1 MGVLLARHGPRGR
14 ETRPVTVDWLGAI
27 LWIGGFGA
35 FLVAAVW
42 LVRRS
47 ERRLSA
53 GPGEPYAP
61 IAGEPAGPD
70 AITAYLD
77 RMTVALKLP
86 AGDVAEVRAE
96 LADHLQDSIA
106 SLEAEGLD
114 RERATREALARLGSA
129 DELGRQLRAAHQSTR
144 RLLTGVG
151 GGVFAAGG
159 GFVLGYLGGTAL
171 ALLLAL
177 VLAAA
182 AAVLALVGVILPDIT
197 SPASGH
203 AGNSLMLSVMLAVA
217 AASATR
223 YAVRTSAGISRRAPR
238 TVAFAWTAAAVLVF
252 GWWALFGIR
261 GQQSWLGVAGELC
274 IPLAAVAGAL
284 VRIERPMPHVGRWA
298 IVCSAISV
306 VVLVLGLAAVSG
318 SSAGGTVLAHEYQPA
333 DLHLDT
339 VAPAAPAAWLPADDY
354 VVTGCGGSQNS
365 AAEIDAQLIS
375 PASNASTPLPFAPVL
390 MNWKDLRFEAWHA
403 LPIWSD
409 SLAMGIDTTYRG
421 PLAVQPAQ
429 LQGDSL
435 QATFH
440 FERMRDARSWWV
452 VLTGVGPDGNRY
464 RLGDGSGR
472 ETDFN
477 GSVWDW
483 LTAPQ

>member
-1 MGVLLARHGPRGR
+1 M
-14 ETRPVTVDWLGAI
+14 TVDWLGAI

-35 FLVAAVW
+35 FLIAAVW

-61 IAGEPAGPD
+61 IAGEPAGSD

-77 RMTVALKLP
+77 RMTVALELP

-96 LADHLQDSIA
+96 LADHLLDSIA
-106 SLEAEGLD
+106 TLEAEGFE
-114 RERATREALARLGSA
+114 REAAIREALGRLGPPA
-129 DELGRQLRAAHQSTR
+129 ELGRQLRVAHQSTR
-144 RLLTGVG
+144 RLLAGTG

-159 GFVLGYLGGTAL
+159 GFVLGYLGGMAL
-171 ALLLAL
+171 AIVLAL

-182 AAVLALVGVILPDIT
+182 AALLTLVGVRLPDIT
-197 SPASGH
+197 SPGNGS

-217 AASATR
+217 AAVATR
-223 YAVRTSAGISRRAPR
+223 YAVRTSAGLSRRAPR
-238 TVAFAWTAAAVLVF
+238 RVAFVWTAAAVLVF

-274 IPLAAVAGAL
+274 IPVAAVAGAF
-284 VRIERPMPHVGRWA
+284 VGIERPMPHVGRWA
-298 IVCSAISV
+298 IICSALSV
-306 VVLVLGLAAVSG
+306 GVLVLGLAAVSG
-318 SSAGGTVLAHEYQPA
+318 SSVVVTGQVHEYQPA

-339 VAPAAPAAWLPADDY
+339 VAPAAPAAWLPAEDY
-354 VVTGCGGSQNS
+354 VMTGGGGSQSS
-365 AAEIDAQLIS
+365 AADIDAQLVS
-375 PASNASTPLPFAPVL
+375 QASNASTSLPFAPVL
-390 MNWKDLRFEAWHA
+390 TNWKDLRFEAWQA

-409 SLAMGIDTTYRG
+409 SFAMGIDTSHRS
-421 PLAVQPAQ
+421 PFAVQPAV
-429 LQGDSL
+429 LRGDSL

-464 RLGDGSGR
+464 RLGDGTGR

-477 GSVWDW
+477 GSAWDW